1 MHDPRLSLYREALDL
16 EKQRSVVVA
25 NLRSISSR
33 LGEIFRELSE
43 SNLPRNQ
50 KNRPRSPRGELAAK
64 ILGQLEAAGDGGIS
78 VRELAGKIGANP
90 KNLHIWFATTG
101 KKNKHIEKIGEA
113 RYRVAPR

>member
-16 EKQRSVVVA
+16 EKQRSVVAA

-33 LGEIFRELSE
+33 LAVIFSELSE
-43 SNLPRNQ
+43 SKLQRNQ
-50 KNRPRSPRGELAAK
+50 KNRPRSQRGELSAK
-64 ILGQLEAAGDGGIS
+64 ILGQLEAAGEGGIS

-101 KKNKHIEKIGEA
+101 KKNSHIEKMGEA
-113 RYRVAPR
+113 RYRMVLR